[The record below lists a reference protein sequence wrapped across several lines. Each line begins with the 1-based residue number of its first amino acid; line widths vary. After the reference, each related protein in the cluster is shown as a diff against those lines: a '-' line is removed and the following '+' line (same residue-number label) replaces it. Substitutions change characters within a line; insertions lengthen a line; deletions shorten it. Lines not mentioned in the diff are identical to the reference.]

1 MNFEEVE
8 EGAMGETTVC
18 GKCSL
23 EGKQN
28 QNVILARFKERRQR
42 LNIYSFGSVLGLPGL
57 DEYEFLRCAVAV
69 MMSVIIIIIQ
79 L

>member
-1 MNFEEVE
+1 MRQV
-8 EGAMGETTVC
+8 
-18 GKCSL
+18 CSL